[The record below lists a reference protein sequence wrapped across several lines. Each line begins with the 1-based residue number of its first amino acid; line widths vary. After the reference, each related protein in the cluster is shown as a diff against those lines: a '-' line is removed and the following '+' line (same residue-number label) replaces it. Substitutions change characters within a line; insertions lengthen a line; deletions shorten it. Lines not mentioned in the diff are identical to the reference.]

1 MTNFFCRTDGASY
14 ILHQPSSA
22 THPRGDALAGALL
35 EGEAEGAVAAVA
47 AFAGQLLGYDG
58 HSGSDD
64 LLVATDEVVDAQVI
78 DIGVVGDAL
87 TGEEL
92 AEVEAVGANGLGQ
105 LLQRE
110 VVLQVKLRGDAV
122 LCQLSFDLG
131 EVDINIDGLSCWR
144 LL

>member
-122 LCQLSFDLG
+122 LCQLSLDLG
-131 EVDINIDGLSCWR
+131 EVDIDGLSCWR

>member
-64 LLVATDEVVDAQVI
+64 LLVAADEVVDAQVI

-131 EVDINIDGLSCWR
+131 EVDIDGLSCWR